1 MYANLCCW
9 GYLSEQ
15 ETDFDTYMSLF
26 PIREISTYTGRN
38 WTIKA
43 RITSKSQMRTF
54 SNDRGS
60 GKVFSV
66 DLLDKD
72 GGEIKASF
80 FNGAADRFFND
91 LETGNIYMMAK
102 GNVKVANKR
111 FSTSKHNYEITFD
124 ADAQITLCEDDDK
137 TIETVKYSFTKVRD
151 IGTRSVP
158 CTIDLIG
165 VVRDFKPIGKIQP
178 KNGGEELTR
187 RSITIVDNSECAID
201 VTLWQN
207 AASKFDEALLGS
219 RPVVAIKGLSVKE
232 YNGSRTCGTLQ
243 QSMLEVVTADSAVGQ
258 SETAKELLSWW
269 STNPNVSDYF
279 NLSANQSMATPGAPN
294 SEQRGRQQT
303 ITSIA
308 DMREE
313 CKRGFFGDKGIYFDI
328 VAKLSFVSTKSKDG
342 DIPIHYAA
350 CPGCNRKLSDDGTN
364 RCFACDKTV
373 SAPKLKYLL
382 RAQFVD
388 HTDQCY
394 LSVFDAQAVTVLKKS
409 VEDLLEAAK
418 SSALPDELKKAY
430 FEKTYHLRVRA
441 TAQEFKGEMRPRVT
455 VVAAEPVDPVSMG
468 NKLLKRII
476 EKIGVD
482 SAPLDPIKETTGG
495 DAEMTTAEPSPD
507 SKENEDVNMEDE
519 PETKKMRMSTV
530 EDAEVSVKE

>member
-1 MYANLCCW
+1 
-9 GYLSEQ
+9 
-15 ETDFDTYMSLF
+15 MSQF

-43 RITSKSQMRTF
+43 RVTSKSQMRSF
-54 SNDRGS
+54 SNDRGN

-80 FNGAADRFFND
+80 FNGAADKFFSD
-91 LETGNIYMMAK
+91 IEAGKIYTLSK
-102 GNVKVANKR
+102 GNVKIANKR
-111 FSTSKHNYEITFD
+111 FSTSKHNYEISFD
-124 ADAQITLCEDDDK
+124 ADAAIVLCEDDDK
-137 TIETVKYSFTKVRD
+137 TIDAVKYSFSKVRD
-151 IGTRSVP
+151 IGTKTVP
-158 CTIDLIG
+158 CTIDLVG

-187 RSITIVDNSECAID
+187 RTITVVDSSECAID
-201 VTLWQN
+201 VTLWQDS
-207 AASKFDEALLGS
+207 ASRIDEAVLSGK
-219 RPVVAIKGLSVKE
+219 PVVAFKGLSVKE
-232 YNGSRTCGTLQ
+232 YNGSRTCGTMQ
-243 QSMLEVVTADSAVGQ
+243 QSMIEVVSPESSVGQ
-258 SETAKELLSWW
+258 TDVAKELLAWW
-269 STNPNVSDYF
+269 ATNPSVTDYH
-279 NLSANQSMATPGAPN
+279 NLSTNQSMGTPGAPN

-342 DIPIHYAA
+342 EIPIHYAA

-364 RCFACDKTV
+364 RCFGCDKTV

-388 HTDQCY
+388 HSDQCY
-394 LSVFDAQAVTVLKKS
+394 LSVFDAQAATVLKRP
-409 VEDLLEAAK
+409 VEELLESAK
-418 SSALPDELKKAY
+418 ASAIPDELKKAY

-455 VVAAEPVDPVSMG
+455 VVAADPVDAASMG
-468 NKLLKRII
+468 HKLLKKII
-476 EKIGVD
+476 EKIGVE
-482 SAPLDPIKETTGG
+482 ATPLESIKEAVSIEGVKEM
-495 DAEMTTAEPSPD
+495 EMTTAEGTPMG
-507 SKENEDVNMEDE
+507 KENEDVNMEE
-519 PETKKMRMSTV
+519 PEMKKMRMTDT
-530 EDAEVSVKE
+530 EISVKE